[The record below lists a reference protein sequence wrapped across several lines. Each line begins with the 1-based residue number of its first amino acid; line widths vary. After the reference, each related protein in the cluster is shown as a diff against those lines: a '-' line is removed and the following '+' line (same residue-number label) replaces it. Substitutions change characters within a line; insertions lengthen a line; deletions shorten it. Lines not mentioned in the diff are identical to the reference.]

1 MDSGATF
8 HIHANEG
15 IFNSFNSNCNII
27 SVMVGDRSSINVTK
41 TGSSILCT
49 VDMYRTLHLHNILI
63 TPQIIKTLVYVRKF
77 TKDNHCSIKFDAFG
91 FSMKDFVTKQV
102 LLRCD
107 STDDPYPITAPSSQ
121 VFVVID
127 PPLWHQHV
135 GHPGDKF
142 FQQLISS
149 KFI

>member
-1 MDSGATF
+1 MVRDCLQYELDQPTQLPQFFSAMSLDDSANGGWYMDSGATF

-91 FSMKDFVTKQV
+91 FSMKDFVTK
-102 LLRCD
+102 
-107 STDDPYPITAPSSQ
+107 
-121 VFVVID
+121 
-127 PPLWHQHV
+127 
-135 GHPGDKF
+135 
-142 FQQLISS
+142 
-149 KFI
+149 